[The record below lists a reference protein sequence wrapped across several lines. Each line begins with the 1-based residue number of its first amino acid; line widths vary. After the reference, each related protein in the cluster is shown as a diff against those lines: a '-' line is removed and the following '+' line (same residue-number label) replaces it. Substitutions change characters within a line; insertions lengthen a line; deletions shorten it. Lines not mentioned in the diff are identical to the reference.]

1 MPQMTRISPHS
12 PKLKLLTKAATLKLL
27 TKAAKQMADLRAF
40 VLDRNAYWYLFF
52 LSTYSY
58 CFAKNKGTS

>member
-1 MPQMTRISPHS
+1 VLDAADGAIDAASPRI
-12 PKLKLLTKAATLKLL
+12 LLLTKAASLKLL

-52 LSTYSY
+52 FGHLFFLFRATY
-58 CFAKNKGTS
+58 